1 MASSS
6 VDGRSAGG
14 AVACPHWLATET
26 GRDVLAAGGNAL
38 DAAVAM
44 NAMLAVVYPHMCGL
58 GGDLFLL
65 YAEACSGRIACLNAS
80 GPAPALATVE
90 ALGERGLRAV
100 PARGPLTATVPGAV
114 AGWRVALE
122 RFGTRSFGDLLEP
135 AAAVAEEGVPLTA
148 RLAAW
153 IAEERGDLAGDPVL
167 RRRLLDGDGAPPA
180 AGTTLRQ
187 PELARTLRRLIDA
200 GPEDFY
206 VGGLAAR
213 MGRACEEAGGFLR
226 AGDLAAYEPEW
237 VAPVRAPHR
246 DVEVVTTPPNS
257 QGITA
262 LVMLNVLRAL
272 GADRLE
278 PGSVDH
284 LDALVAAKRAAFA
297 DRDRH
302 VADPA
307 FVAVDTD
314 ALLTPEHA
322 AEALRLAR
330 PIEPAPTGGDTVYL
344 CAVDGAGNACSL
356 IQSIY
361 YAFGSCFTAGDTGI
375 LLHNRAHYFATA
387 EGHPNRLEPGK
398 RPLHT
403 LMASIALRD
412 GAPWLVFGAMGA
424 DGQPQ
429 ANVQVLGR
437 ALAGATPAE
446 AVAAPRVRHGR
457 FALEDDAEVLQA
469 EEDLGAD
476 TIAAL
481 RARGHRVVVTPPRD
495 EGMGHA
501 HAIRIGPD
509 GRLAAGSD
517 PRSDGAALLL

>member
-1 MASSS
+1 MASRSG
-6 VDGRSAGG
+6 DGRSTG

-65 YAEACSGRIACLNAS
+65 YAEARTGRLHCLNAS
-80 GPAPALATVE
+80 GPAPALATVA
-90 ALGERGLRAV
+90 ALRARGLAAV
-100 PARGPLTATVPGAV
+100 PVRGPLTATVPGAV
-114 AGWRVALE
+114 AGWQAALE
-122 RFGTRSFGDLLEP
+122 RLGTRPLGDLLAP
-135 AAAVAEEGVPLTA
+135 AAAVAEEGAPFTA

-153 IAEERGDLAGDPVL
+153 IAEERADLAGDPVL
-167 RRRLLDGDGAPPA
+167 RERLLAGDGAPPA
-180 AGTTLRQ
+180 AGATLRQ

-200 GPEDFY
+200 GADDLY
-206 VGGLAAR
+206 RGALAAEID
-213 MGRACEEAGGFLR
+213 RACHAAGGFLR

-237 VAPVRAPHR
+237 VMPVRAAHR
-246 DVEVVTTPPNS
+246 GVEVVTTPPNS

-262 LVMLNVLRAL
+262 LLMLNALRAL
-272 GADRLE
+272 GADGLE
-278 PGSVDH
+278 PGSAEAIEAF
-284 LDALVAAKRAAFA
+284 LTAKRAAFA

-307 FVAVDTD
+307 FVAIDTD
-314 ALLTPEHA
+314 ALLAPEHA
-322 AEALRLAR
+322 AEALRDVR
-330 PIEPAPTGGDTVYL
+330 PPAPAPTGGDTVYL
-344 CAVDGAGNACSL
+344 CAVDAAGNACSL

-375 LLHNRAHYFATA
+375 LLHNRAHHFTTA

-412 GAPWLVFGAMGA
+412 GAPWLLFGAMGA
-424 DGQPQ
+424 DAQPQ
-429 ANVQVLGR
+429 ANVQVLAR
-437 ALAGATPAE
+437 VLAGATPAE

-481 RARGHRVVVTPPRD
+481 RARGHHVVATPPRD
-495 EGMGHA
+495 ERMGHA

-517 PRSDGAALLL
+517 PRSDGAALVL